1 MILSFPIGKPIENRR
16 NRIIKLK
23 WFLMSC
29 LASQTLCEGF
39 AFPAGQ
45 RPLSPPD
52 ARPASPPGDL
62 AKGRDVECRNRD
74 GFIPKHTARIFLQI
88 GLGIFS
94 GRGQPSTW
102 LMPQPLLAAVV
113 GQHNVGPAGDTFCMR
128 LVGVC
133 LCIVLLSSK
142 AQLQVPI
149 ESCMSVASTKA
160 SVGRNKS

>member
-1 MILSFPIGKPIENRR
+1 M
-16 NRIIKLK
+16 
-23 WFLMSC
+23 
-29 LASQTLCEGF
+29 
-39 AFPAGQ
+39 
-45 RPLSPPD
+45 SPPD

-74 GFIPKHTARIFLQI
+74 GFIPEHTARIFLQI

-94 GRGQPSTW
+94 GRRQPRTW
-102 LMPQPLLAAVV
+102 LMPQPLLAALV

-128 LVGVC
+128 LVGAC